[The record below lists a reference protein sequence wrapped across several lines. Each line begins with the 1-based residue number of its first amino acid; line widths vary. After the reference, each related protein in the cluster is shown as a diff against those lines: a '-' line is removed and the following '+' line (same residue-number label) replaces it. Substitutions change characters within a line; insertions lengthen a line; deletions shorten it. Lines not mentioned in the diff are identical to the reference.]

1 MNDLHKIFLSL
12 GSNVQPEIYLPKAI
26 DLLREYGRVQA
37 ISTVRESHAVGA
49 DASNFLN
56 ACLLF
61 ITSIAPEN
69 LKEQVIHPIEAK
81 LGRVRSENKNAPRTI
96 DIDIVMADGTPVNLE
111 FWNYVF
117 VVVPMADLAPE
128 FLHPT
133 THEKL
138 IDAAKLLCS
147 QIWIVQRPEI
157 LKPIDPKA

>member
-1 MNDLHKIFLSL
+1 MSDLHKIFLSL

-26 DLLREYGRVQA
+26 DLLHEYGRVQA
-37 ISTVRESHAVGA
+37 ISTVWESHAVGT

-69 LKEQVIHPIEAK
+69 LKEQVIHRIEAK
-81 LGRVRSENKNAPRTI
+81 LGRVRNENKNAPRTI

-138 IDAAKLLCS
+138 IDASDLLRS
-147 QIWIVQRPEI
+147 QTRIVQRPGI
-157 LKPIDPKA
+157 LKPMDPTG